1 MLRSLLSLR
10 RPTHDYCSWMQTI
23 PPPSAPTLAPAVRNR
38 QIAVA
43 MDPLS
48 LSVSLSHSL
57 FLSPGI
63 YSLALQPST
72 ALLNPSSSA
81 TAHVSLSYFLLVGPP
96 PATLPGFLSADP
108 LLPAAHQNFTA
119 TASVSPSPVRNITAI
134 IRRKS
139 GFSPSLDWS
148 QNRWFD
154 RNLCMVDESNFI
166 TNKGIKAKFYCKK
179 DYLYE
184 HL

>member
-48 LSVSLSHSL
+48 LSHSL

-81 TAHVSLSYFLLVGPP
+81 TAHVSLSHFLLVGPP
-96 PATLPGFLSADP
+96 PATLPGFCRQIRCSRRRIRITR
-108 LLPAAHQNFTA
+108 LLPAYLLPRTEYYSHHTKKIW
-119 TASVSPSPVRNITAI
+119 VLAI
-134 IRRKS
+134 IGLVSKS
-139 GFSPSLDWS
+139 
-148 QNRWFD
+148 
-154 RNLCMVDESNFI
+154 VV
-166 TNKGIKAKFYCKK
+166 
-179 DYLYE
+179 
-184 HL
+184 